1 MNSQKLIKLGVSR
14 CLMGER
20 VRYDGA
26 TKYSDVCHKELAS
39 QFSLVSV
46 CPEVE
51 AGCSVPRPPVEL
63 IKFDREVRAVGRDNR
78 AIDVTEKLNVFI
90 RQKLPTL
97 KTLDGFVLTTR
108 SPSCG
113 FESVTVRSS
122 EGQVIE
128 LNSSGLFA
136 RALVK
141 DFPNMPVIEEV
152 SLQETHELRVY
163 QVRVMVHHLYRTSR
177 AFYLDRLWNTLLQKN
192 ESKGVMEEG
201 RGIYFINNRL
211 KQLEF
216 QQLDRL
222 FKTLRGLINE

>member
-1 MNSQKLIKLGVSR
+1 
-14 CLMGER
+14 MGER

-78 AIDVTEKLNVFI
+78 AIDITEKLNVFI

-97 KTLDGFVLTTR
+97 KTLDGFVLATK

-113 FESVTVRSS
+113 LESVTVKSS
-122 EGQVIE
+122 EGRVIE
-128 LNSSGLFA
+128 LNSSGLFV

-141 DFPNMPVIEEV
+141 GFPNMPVIEEA
-152 SLQETHELRVY
+152 SLQEPHELRVY
-163 QVRVMVHHLYRTSR
+163 QARVMVYHLYRTSQT
-177 AFYLDRLWNTLLQKN
+177 FYLDNLWSTLFQKN

-201 RGIYFINNRL
+201 REIYLINNRL

-216 QQLDRL
+216 QQLDKL
-222 FKTLRGLINE
+222 FKILRGFINE